1 MEQIKSSA
9 DKFPVTAE
17 RKTRRKNS
25 HANIPVF
32 IPHLGC
38 PNMCVF
44 CNQRAIS
51 GVSSFIPEN
60 SGRTIEEA
68 LTTLEGAGE
77 STEIA
82 FFGGSFTGIDRDLM
96 ITLLDL
102 AEKYVHVGKV
112 SGIRMSTRPDY
123 IDEEIIKILDN
134 YTVNAV
140 ELGIQSMSDEVLQ
153 KSKRG
158 HTAAQSREAMTML
171 REAGFTTVGQMM
183 IGLPGSTLENE
194 IATAEEICAMGASGS
209 RIYPTIVFRDTELC
223 DMCKSGE
230 YVPLSIDEAIVR
242 SAAVLE
248 VFVNHN
254 VDCIRIGLCDS
265 ENLHSDSTY
274 YAGPNHPSLGELI
287 KGELYY
293 KRICEKLNGLDLN
306 AAKLVTVETPRGDI
320 SQAVGHKKVNKNRII
335 KEYNVKNIKFIENSI
350 LKQYNIEIHT
360 KVR

>member
-1 MEQIKSSA
+1 MKS
-9 DKFPVTAE
+9 
-17 RKTRRKNS
+17 KNS

-51 GVSSFIPEN
+51 GVCSFIPE
-60 SGRTIEEA
+60 SARGTIEEA
-68 LTTLEGAGE
+68 LTTLDGAGE
-77 STEIA
+77 RTEIA
-82 FFGGSFTGIDRDLM
+82 FFGGSFTGIDRNLM

-102 AEKYVHVGKV
+102 AEEYVRAGKV

-123 IDEEIIKILDN
+123 IDREIISILDN
-134 YTVNAV
+134 YTVSAV
-140 ELGIQSMSDEVLQ
+140 ELGIQSMSDEVLS

-158 HTAAQSREAMTML
+158 HTAAQSLEAMAML
-171 REAGFTTVGQMM
+171 REAGYTTVGQMM
-183 IGLPGSTLENE
+183 IGLPGSTLEDE
-194 IATAEEICAMGASGS
+194 VATAEEICSMGASGS
-209 RIYPTIVFRDTELC
+209 RIYPTIVFRDTELHE
-223 DMCKSGE
+223 MCKRGE
-230 YVPLSIDEAIVR
+230 YVPLSVDEAVSR
-242 SAAVLE
+242 SAAVFE

-293 KRICEKLNGLDLN
+293 KKIREKLNRLDLTE
-306 AAKLVTVETPRGDI
+306 AEKVTVEVPSGEI
-320 SQAVGHKKVNKNRII
+320 SQAVGHKKINKNRII
-335 KEYNVKNIKFIENSI
+335 KEYNVKNIKFIENPI